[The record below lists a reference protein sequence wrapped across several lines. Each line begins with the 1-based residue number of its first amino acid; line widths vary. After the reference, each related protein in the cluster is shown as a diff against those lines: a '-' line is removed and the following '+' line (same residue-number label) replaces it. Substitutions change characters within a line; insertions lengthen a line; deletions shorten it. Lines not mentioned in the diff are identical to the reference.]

1 MRGIASSATLSAVGV
16 CMGLALSCS
25 GGGGGGTGLPS
36 ATSTSSTS
44 SGVITG
50 FGSVKLVGKEYGTQ
64 NTSFTVDGQPGS
76 QNDLKVGMVV
86 TVNGSLSST
95 GVRTAATIVQEDVV
109 EGAVQGIPS
118 NDRLVVLGQ
127 TILIDNDTVFDSS
140 IPGQNI
146 GGLTVGDLVEVNGFV
161 KGKGLI
167 IATLI
172 EKTNPPAT
180 CQVKGIVESH
190 NSGVQTFAIG
200 GLTVTYNGAVIN
212 NMQNPSGHAW
222 NDLLVKVKGSPC
234 TQASQP
240 LNANK
245 VEPELIEVANAD
257 EIEVEGTITQFN
269 SPGSFTVNGV
279 PVVTDSNTIFEDG
292 ISDDLAL
299 GLDLEVEGSLSNG
312 VVTAKE
318 IKFRD
323 NVEIQGNVSTVTS
336 GGGTPNLTVSGLPGI
351 RVFVNAQTEF
361 KAGISNLG
369 ELVSGDHIRVLG
381 RPTGA
386 TTVIASRVDRRPQ
399 AQDTRVLLEG
409 AVQVVANPSVI
420 VLGVT
425 IDTSTID
432 DGNFERP
439 NNGAVGRADFFN
451 SVQLGTVIKA
461 RGDLIGGIVRWNQI
475 EIEGAD

>member
-1 MRGIASSATLSAVGV
+1 MRGTASFASLSVVGV
-16 CMGLALSCS
+16 CMSLALSCS

-36 ATSTSSTS
+36 ATTTSSTS

-76 QNDLKVGMVV
+76 QSDLKVGMVV

-95 GVRTAATIVQEDVV
+95 GVRTASTIAQEDVV

-118 NDRLVVLGQ
+118 TNDRLVVLGQ
-127 TILIDNDTVFDSS
+127 TVLIDNDTVFDNN

-172 EKTNPPAT
+172 EKKNPPAT
-180 CQVKGIVESH
+180 CEVKGIVENYDS
-190 NSGVQTFAIG
+190 SVQSFILG
-200 GLTVTYNGAVIN
+200 GLTVTYSGAAINDMPNANGN
-212 NMQNPSGHAW
+212 AW
-222 NDLLVKVKGSPC
+222 NDLLVEVKGSPC

-240 LNANK
+240 LIATN
-245 VEPELIEVANAD
+245 VEPERINVANAD
-257 EIEVEGTITQFN
+257 EMEVEGAITQFN
-269 SPGSFTVNGV
+269 SPGSFTVNGA
-279 PVVTDSNTIFEDG
+279 PVVIDSNTSFEDG
-292 ISDDLAL
+292 VSDDLAL
-299 GLDLEVEGSLSNG
+299 GLEVKVEGSLSNG

-323 NVEIQGNVSTVTS
+323 NVEIQANVTTVTS
-336 GGGTPNLTVSGLPGI
+336 GGGTPNLMVSGLPGI

-399 AQDTRVLLEG
+399 DTRVLLEG
-409 AVQVVANPSVI
+409 AVQAVADPSVI

-432 DGNFERP
+432 DGHFEGP
-439 NNGAVGRADFFN
+439 KGGAVGRTVFFS
-451 SVQLGTVIKA
+451 SVQVGTVVKA
-461 RGDLIGGIVRWNQI
+461 RGDLIGGIVRWNTI
-475 EIEGAD
+475 EIEGGK